1 MTSFLSD
8 DVSFKI
14 FLSHESES
22 LRRLTL
28 VLEDFL
34 TQTVKMFQ
42 FSMLAAKFLA
52 SLTANG

>member
-1 MTSFLSD
+1 MNFFLSN

-28 VLEDFL
+28 ALEDFY
-34 TQTVKMFQ
+34 FR
-42 FSMLAAKFLA
+42 
-52 SLTANG
+52 G